1 MRVRLNIAGEAREST
16 VAAWSRSI
24 GTAMNGA
31 NRDREEVVRGVW
43 VSTRTFVDIV
53 SMLVGWTGLRDRM
66 RYFACVNA
74 HSVEMSHRDTAFMAA
89 IEAADIRVAD
99 GFGVIIASRILAGR
113 IGERATGP
121 DLFLAISE
129 ALDRAGGHSVY
140 YLGGSEET
148 LTKIRATHAERFPQL
163 AIAGTYSPPFRDL
176 FTDDDLAA
184 MAERVNEAAPDVLW
198 IGLGAPKQEKWIL
211 ANRDRLHVP
220 LCGPVGAMFDYFAGN
235 VAMPP
240 KWVETAGLHWA
251 YRLWKNPRRLWRRNI
266 DSPLFLSRV
275 LIDRFR
281 HGRHVDTSAKP

>member
-1 MRVRLNIAGEAREST
+1 
-16 VAAWSRSI
+16 
-24 GTAMNGA
+24 MNGS
-31 NRDREEVVRGVW
+31 NHDREESVRGVR
-43 VSTRTFVDIV
+43 VSSRSLIETV
-53 SMLVGWTGLRDRM
+53 SMLVDWAGFRDRM

-74 HSVEMSHRDTAFMAA
+74 HSAEMAHRDAAFMKA

-99 GFGVIIASRILAGR
+99 GFGVIIASWILGGR
-113 IGERATGP
+113 IRERATGP
-121 DLFLAISE
+121 DLFLAISDE
-129 ALDRAGGHSVY
+129 LDRAGGRSVY

-148 LTKIRATHAERFPQL
+148 LEKIRAEHGSRFPRL
-163 AIAGTYSPPFRDL
+163 AIAGTYSPPFRDS

-184 MAERVNEAAPDVLW
+184 MAERVNKAAPDVLW

-211 ANRDRLHVP
+211 ANRDRLRVP

-240 KWVETAGLHWA
+240 KWVEKAGLHWA

-281 HGRHVDTSAKP
+281 HGRHVYTPVKP